1 VKWFF
6 CQLFS
11 ISGSSDMSSE
21 VGSMA
26 LPMGLISCKQ
36 ESNGIGT
43 SIFYGLYAYLSY
55 KTDRKSTIFAIGSF
69 SVFHLT
75 F

>member
-1 VKWFF
+1 
-6 CQLFS
+6 
-11 ISGSSDMSSE
+11 
-21 VGSMA
+21 MA

-69 SVFHLT
+69 SVFHLA